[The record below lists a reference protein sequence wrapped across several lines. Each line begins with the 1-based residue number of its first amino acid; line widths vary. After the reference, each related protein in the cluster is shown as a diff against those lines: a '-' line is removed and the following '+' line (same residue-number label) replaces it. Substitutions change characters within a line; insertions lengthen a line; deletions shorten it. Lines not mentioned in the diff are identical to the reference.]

1 MNTSTPRSL
10 ASRRAERGLAT
21 VELALILPLLLAL
34 LFGAVHFAGLFFL
47 ENTMLNA
54 SRDAARRLA
63 VGEFTTGQ
71 AQSSIADALSS
82 WPAEFTVTITMP
94 DPDDE
99 DDRDIVVE
107 VLTTVADAG
116 LVDFISSMHPGNIR
130 ARVTMRQE

>member
-1 MNTSTPRSL
+1 MTHTMNPR
-10 ASRRAERGLAT
+10 RRSERGLAT

-47 ENTMLNA
+47 ENNMINA

-63 VGEFTTGQ
+63 VGEFTSGQ
-71 AQSSIADALSS
+71 AEASIAAALES
-82 WPAEFTVTITMP
+82 WPADFTVNISMP
-94 DPDDE
+94 SGDP

-107 VLTTVADAG
+107 VVTTVADAG
-116 LVDFISSMHPGNIR
+116 LVDFISAMHPGNIR